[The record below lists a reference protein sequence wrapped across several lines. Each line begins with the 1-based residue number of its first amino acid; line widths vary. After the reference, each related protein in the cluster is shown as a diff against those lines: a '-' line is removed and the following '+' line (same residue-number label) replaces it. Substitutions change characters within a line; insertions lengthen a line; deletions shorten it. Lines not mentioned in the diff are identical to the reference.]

1 MDKCLVF
8 GAFGYLGFE
17 LVQVFLEKGLE
28 VIHVN
33 IGDEFEPSEY
43 LEDKEFWVARNANF
57 SVKDVGAIPW
67 EEIDTC
73 IIPAC
78 DWVYFAEK
86 EREEIRKRL
95 TQFFAESKDV
105 SVKRVHIQRGDWGEK
120 FLPAELEQTCELTIT
135 VPELYGGWQPP
146 SSSFYKMFVSGE
158 QAEFSSQEDF
168 LNVHDAAR
176 NILEIITTRTGRF
189 SLKKQTGDQTDTVH
203 RTGGKARAGN
213 GITVEDSF
221 GEKEQVIIYVKETE
235 KEKEVLKKMRQR
247 VFNLPG
253 EKMSSQE

>member
-17 LVQVFLEKGLE
+17 LVQELLQKGLE
-28 VIHVN
+28 VIHVD
-33 IGDEFEPSEY
+33 IGDEFEPPEY

-57 SVKDVGAIPW
+57 SVKDVRDIPW
-67 EEIDTC
+67 EGIDTC

-86 EREEIRKRL
+86 ERGEIRKRL

-105 SVKRVHIQRGDWGEK
+105 SVKRVHIQRDDRGEK
-120 FLPAELEQTCELTIT
+120 FLPVELEQTCELTIT
-135 VPELYGGWQPP
+135 VPDLYGGWQPP

-158 QAEFSSQEDF
+158 QAEFSPPEDA

-176 NILEIITTRTGRF
+176 KILEIITTRKGRF
-189 SLKKQTGDQTDTVH
+189 SLKKQTGDQTYTVH
-203 RTGGKARAGN
+203 RTEGKAGAGN
-213 GITVEDSF
+213 GVTAKEPYD
-221 GEKEQVIIYVKETE
+221 EKEQEVFYIKETE
-235 KEKEVLKKMRQR
+235 NEKEVLKKMRQR
-247 VFNLPG
+247 VVNLLR
-253 EKMSSQE
+253 EK